1 MKKHFN
7 TIEQIKHDI
16 RNMSGLNSEQME
28 YVLNLDNKEK
38 DRIIILFNDILKTCT
53 DYIIEYTN

>member
-1 MKKHFN
+1 MKKHYN
-7 TIEQIKHDI
+7 IIEQIKHDI

-38 DRIIILFNDILKTCT
+38 DEIIILFNDILKTCT